1 MIVPIGEKNIDDPL
15 VPALAALGWIV
26 ADPARCERMLAMTG
40 LTPADLRERV
50 ADPQLLAAILAFM
63 EAHEPDL
70 IACSEA
76 TGITPEQFVRA
87 HMELER

>member
-1 MIVPIGEKNIDDPL
+1 MIVPTGEQFIDDPL

-26 ADPARCERMLAMTG
+26 ADQERCDRMMAMTG
-40 LTPADLRERV
+40 LTPDDLRQRV

-76 TGITPEQFVRA
+76 TGFRPEQFVRA